1 MMCAIE
7 VTPTLSTERLL
18 LRGVVNADAERIAE
32 LANDQ
37 GVASMTTNMPHP
49 YTPADAE
56 SWLSH
61 CRSLD
66 WQAVESSGRG
76 TVYSYVMPHEP
87 KFPFFEYPYIVVL
100 VELEEGVRLV
110 SNLTGIDPAEVTPGL
125 PVEVYYQT
133 FDGSQ
138 ELVLHQFR
146 PSA

>member
-1 MMCAIE
+1 MAARLAPAITADTEFFWNGLRENKLLIQRCSGCGQLRHPPRPMC
-7 VTPTLSTERLL
+7 P
-18 LRGVVNADAERIAE
+18 
-32 LANDQ
+32 
-37 GVASMTTNMPHP
+37 
-49 YTPADAE
+49 
-56 SWLSH
+56 H

-100 VELEEGVRLV
+100 VELEEGAAGV
-110 SNLTGIDPAEVTPGL
+110 NLTGIDPAEVTPGL

>member
-1 MMCAIE
+1 MAARLARAITADTEFFWNGLRENKLLIQRCSGCGKLRHPPRPMC
-7 VTPTLSTERLL
+7 P
-18 LRGVVNADAERIAE
+18 
-32 LANDQ
+32 
-37 GVASMTTNMPHP
+37 
-49 YTPADAE
+49 
-56 SWLSH
+56 H